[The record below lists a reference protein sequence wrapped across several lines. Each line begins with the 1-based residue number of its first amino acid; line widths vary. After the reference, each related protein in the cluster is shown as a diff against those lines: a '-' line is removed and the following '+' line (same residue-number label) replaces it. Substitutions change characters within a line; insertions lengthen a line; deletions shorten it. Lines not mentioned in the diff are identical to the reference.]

1 MDGLI
6 QQITTNY
13 AIHIPEGWIEWVL
26 FLGWMIL
33 LAILVYRF
41 YQKEGIQEK
50 NPANWVF
57 YILLSIVCSSL
68 FSVRAFPIK
77 IEFFPTTL
85 PENSDFFMMILQAM
99 PWIAAAVFGKP
110 ILSMA
115 LALTSGIVFAGFYGH
130 SVFTILLLTS
140 IGYLLN
146 RMLRSKNKMFA
157 SYQQHPIILVGL
169 VIVMAIPLF
178 YVEQFASTN
187 GGMALRLDASLH
199 NGWTH
204 YLSRISELLFAGIM
218 GEVLVQRK
226 TPQKDHVSG
235 IQPLRIDSNQKKTVH
250 LISLFYLLIVIV
262 TGFWNISRATTLNT
276 YREDMYASLDHINL
290 SLTSPFTSNAIRID
304 QVSKTTLLNGTS
316 AEMNTAVKPL
326 FQPVQN
332 VDEFYLFDNHGS
344 LVYAFPSVS
353 EKEMNISDQEIL
365 IYQDVLLEET
375 IQGSFSQTEQG
386 SVMMSI
392 LLPITDAKDT
402 LERIVLARMDL
413 TQNPT
418 FTALSSLLS
427 RYEENGMH
435 LKFVNTQLDVQIP
448 WSETESGEIESY
460 IPAATTYL
468 PMSLDGWGLQLVF
481 EKNVFLSKFF
491 DQIYPFF
498 VITLVGIIAIGGLYF
513 QRWARLEE
521 SLIHLTNRFTNS
533 PSADGSVTRL
543 NSYPDSIADFLEV
556 LKNVFKKLE
565 WRHKKTETYLNLWNC
580 YDSAEEFKKELEEA
594 LAFFAGP
601 ECISVNL
608 FIENRIGG
616 EPPQIYTYTE
626 VENIEDFAYL
636 NEQVLLLAKEQDQLV
651 VGNTSRFHQL
661 NRALGKPFPQAFILK
676 KIPMMD
682 TARNALLFVTY
693 RTAQEFSQD
702 FMDDFLEEAG
712 EFSRYLVE
720 IDQLQQRL
728 LEKTILSRLF
738 DDLNFPLFIF
748 INKILLYGNKAA
760 NDYLLLDET
769 EEHTS
774 IEKRVQQ
781 NEIYN
786 IMLQKYSQEHA
797 ALTRETRDGSKFEI
811 DILNEDHSEIGKI
824 TIMLLKDIT
833 REKKRE
839 EITRDFVTMLSHD
852 LRAPITILQGYSKMM
867 PMVGELNE
875 TQQDYLEKIKGGLE
889 TIANLVEGI
898 LLEDRIENGIQIK
911 SEEIALDEIL
921 QEIKTQLES
930 LANQKRVEITING
943 IPQELTIKGDPV
955 LLQQAFYNVI
965 SNAVKY
971 TEMDS
976 TVTITGEEKEG
987 AVQIEI
993 QDNGPGIASIDLPLI
1008 FEKYYHPKGNGN
1020 LSDKQGGMG
1029 LYISR
1034 FIVEAHQGTISVD
1047 SQLGKGTTF
1056 TLNLPTTNPIK

>member
-33 LAILVYRF
+33 LAVLIYHF
-41 YQKEGIQEK
+41 YQKEGVQEK

-57 YILLSIVCSSL
+57 YILLSIICSSL
-68 FSVRAFPIK
+68 FSVRAFPFTIQ
-77 IEFFPTTL
+77 FFPTSL
-85 PENSDFFMMILQAM
+85 PESSDFSMMIFQAM

-115 LALTSGIVFAGFYGH
+115 LALTSSIVFAGFYGH
-130 SVFTILLLTS
+130 SIFTILLLTS
-140 IGYLLN
+140 IGFLFN
-146 RMLRSKNKMFA
+146 VMLRSKNKLFA

-169 VIVMAIPLF
+169 VIVMAVPLF

-187 GGMALRLDASLH
+187 GGLALRLDASLH
-199 NGWTH
+199 SGWLC

-226 TPQKDHVSG
+226 TPQKDRLSG
-235 IQPLRIDSNQKKTVH
+235 IQPVRMEGNQKKTLH
-250 LISLFYLLIVIV
+250 LISLFYLLIVIL
-262 TGFWNISRATTLNT
+262 TGFWNISRATTLNS
-276 YREDMYASLDHINL
+276 YREDMYANLDHINL
-290 SLTSPFTSNAIRID
+290 SLTSPFTSSAIRID
-304 QVSKTTLLNGTS
+304 QLPKATLLNGTS
-316 AEMNTAVKPL
+316 GELNAAVKPL

-344 LVYAFPSVS
+344 LVYAFPAVH
-353 EKEMNISDQEIL
+353 EEEMSISDQEIL
-365 IYQDVLLEET
+365 VYQDVLQEET
-375 IQGSFSQTEQG
+375 IQGSFSQTEQSG
-386 SVMMSI
+386 VMMSI
-392 LLPITDAKDT
+392 LFPITDTKAS
-402 LERIVLARMDL
+402 LQRIVLARMDL
-413 TQNPT
+413 SQNPA
-418 FTALSSLLS
+418 FTALSTLLS

-435 LKFVNTQLDVQIP
+435 LKFVNTHLDLQIP
-448 WSETESGEIESY
+448 WSETVAGETEPYKTAATAY
-460 IPAATTYL
+460 IP
-468 PMSLDGWGLQLVF
+468 MNLDGWGMQL
-481 EKNVFLSKFF
+481 ELEENVFLSEYF

-498 VITLVGIIAIGGLYF
+498 LVTLAGIIAVGGFYY

-521 SLIHLTNRFTNS
+521 ALIHLTNRFS
-533 PSADGSVTRL
+533 ASSSADGTMTRL
-543 NSYPDSIADFLEV
+543 RSYPDSVADFLEV

-565 WRHKKTETYLNLWNC
+565 LRHNKTETYLNLWNC
-580 YDSAEEFKKELEEA
+580 YDSSEEFRKGIEEA
-594 LAFFAGP
+594 LTFFAGP

-616 EPPQIYTYTE
+616 EPPQFFSSSE
-626 VENIEDFAYL
+626 VENIADYAYL
-636 NEQVLLLAKEQDQLV
+636 NEQVLSLAKEQDQLV

-676 KIPMMD
+676 KIPMD
-682 TARNALLFVTY
+682 TTRNAILFVTY
-693 RTAQEFSQD
+693 RTAQDFSQD
-702 FMDDFLEEAG
+702 FMDDFLEEAND
-712 EFSRYLVE
+712 FSRYLME
-720 IDQLQQRL
+720 IDRLQQSL

-760 NDYLLLDET
+760 NEYLLLDEA

-786 IMLQKYSQEHA
+786 IMLQKYSQEHTV
-797 ALTRETRDGSKFEI
+797 LTRETRDGSKFEI
-811 DILNEDHSEIGKI
+811 DILNEEHSEIGKI

-911 SEEIALDEIL
+911 AEEIALNEML

-930 LANQKRVEITING
+930 LANQKRVEIKING
-943 IPQELTIKGDPV
+943 IPQELTVKGDPV

-976 TVTITGEEKEG
+976 TVNISGEEKEG

-1034 FIVEAHQGTISVD
+1034 FIIEAHQGTISVD